1 MSNSKQTFE
10 AFKKG
15 KQNAIEKVYLEY
27 KNLMYFVISNYIS
40 NKYDCDDIFSDSF
53 FKALTHKEE
62 IKDYS
67 KLKSFLCSIARNEAI
82 NFIRKNKEMPSS
94 DLIDSIYGEEDH
106 TNEVLNSLE
115 PLLTN
120 KETIVVY
127 YKAVFGYSWEEL
139 TELTGISNS
148 TARRLYDKAKEKLEK
163 EFL

>member
-1 MSNSKQTFE
+1 
-10 AFKKG
+10 
-15 KQNAIEKVYLEY
+15 
-27 KNLMYFVISNYIS
+27 
-40 NKYDCDDIFSDSF
+40 
-53 FKALTHKEE
+53 
-62 IKDYS
+62 
-67 KLKSFLCSIARNEAI
+67 
-82 NFIRKNKEMPSS
+82 MPFS